1 VTARSLPQLSSSWLI
16 FLFTSLGRSP
26 IVVVFNLTNQRQRL
40 SRSATVLP
48 IRPQDQTTTN
58 KEATYVFYS
67 PIMSY
72 ILSILICIWM
82 IFLDNLVQCLLF
94 VDMIDMSRS
103 CDSSTDLIYYASI
116 MFMIYSWIKIKL
128 KMLIFPTIQKPYY
141 SHFGFMAGFV
151 DALKT
156 TPFTGTNFKR

>member
-1 VTARSLPQLSSSWLI
+1 
-16 FLFTSLGRSP
+16 
-26 IVVVFNLTNQRQRL
+26 
-40 SRSATVLP
+40 
-48 IRPQDQTTTN
+48 
-58 KEATYVFYS
+58 
-67 PIMSY
+67 
-72 ILSILICIWM
+72 M

-94 VDMIDMSRS
+94 FDMIDMSRS
-103 CDSSTDLIYYASI
+103 CDSSADLIYYASI

-128 KMLIFPTIQKPYY
+128 KMLIFSTIQKPYY